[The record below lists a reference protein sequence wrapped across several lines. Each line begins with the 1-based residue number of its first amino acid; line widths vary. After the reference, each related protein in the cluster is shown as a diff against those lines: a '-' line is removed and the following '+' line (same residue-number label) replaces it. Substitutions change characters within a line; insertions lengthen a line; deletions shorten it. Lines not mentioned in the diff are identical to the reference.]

1 MRFLKLSPLLLAL
14 CLGVAA
20 HSEEE
25 GKAEGDSA
33 KVIPPLPKEQR
44 EFFEKTQ
51 RLNSLTTR
59 IEEAEKQFLELVR
72 RKATEKDANEK
83 ERIIK
88 QMNEVSKDRNKSAE
102 AYNNVK
108 SDLELHYPNQGEHLN
123 RRYQTQT
130 KKSVEE
136 LEGAAGLD
144 ELLTR
149 TKKVVERKFAPFDD
163 PEDKKQA
170 KAKSQPAAAETE
182 KAEKLRLEK

>member
-1 MRFLKLSPLLLAL
+1 MRSLNLKTTLAALLLVFSFRLYA
-14 CLGVAA
+14 
-20 HSEEE
+20 EEE
-25 GKAEGDSA
+25 AADAGKTAA
-33 KVIPPLPKEQR
+33 PLPKEQK

-59 IEEAEKQFLELVR
+59 IEEDEKQFLELVR
-72 RKATEKDANEK
+72 RKSGEKNADEK

-88 QMNEVSKDRNKSAE
+88 QMNEVSKDRNKSADE
-102 AYNNVK
+102 YNSVK
-108 SDLELHYPNQGEHLN
+108 SDLALHYPNSGEHLS

-149 TKKVVERKFAPFDD
+149 TKKVIERKFAPFND
-163 PEDKKQA
+163 PEDEKTKV
-170 KAKSQPAAAETE
+170 KAAQTDEDKP
-182 KAEKLRLEK
+182 KPLRLEK